1 MIRWTRTAPALLL
14 LAGLLLGPP
23 AWGASKA
30 TSHKKVG
37 TATTARELLDAQEA
51 YEAARSHF
59 TAKRYADVVAV
70 LDPAID
76 QLGETM
82 STARDARL
90 RNEAGSLFKRCGSLR
105 LAAVQKRDAALGVPP
120 AADNSKT
127 AQASG
132 NTAADSAIALAS
144 APPPADAPEIPLP
157 DQPDEST
164 IDLPAV
170 EDGNA
175 IELES
180 HPMVDKW
187 LTYFTGR
194 GRPTFER
201 WLNRSGLYMDSM
213 KKTLE
218 KEGVPTDLVHLVF
231 VESGFNPQARSY
243 AAAVGPWQF
252 IRGTAKIFGL
262 TVNSWVD
269 ERKDP
274 EASTVAAARYLKH
287 LYGLFNSW
295 PLALASYNAGEGVV
309 IDAVKRQGTKDFW
322 SLRLP
327 QQTKD
332 YVPKFMA
339 VLAISRD
346 PARYGFDSVEL
357 EDPLA
362 FDEVTIP
369 GPVDLRA
376 LASACGT
383 TTEEV
388 KRLNPMFLR
397 NAAPP
402 KGDMVT
408 LRVPDGSGERLMSS
422 LEDGKLSL
430 PKVETPDD
438 PAVLRHKI
446 RRGESLKSLGLQYGV
461 APKTIAHYNHLGK
474 KSRLRVGRTVLIPMD
489 GRGAPSSSKVASSSG
504 KSSHGASKTIKVRSG
519 DTLSAIADRHGCS
532 VATLR
537 AMNGLSKKSV
547 VKAGQRLKV
556 PAQS

>member
-1 MIRWTRTAPALLL
+1 
-14 LAGLLLGPP
+14 
-23 AWGASKA
+23 
-30 TSHKKVG
+30 
-37 TATTARELLDAQEA
+37 
-51 YEAARSHF
+51 
-59 TAKRYADVVAV
+59 VAV
-70 LDPAID
+70 HP
-76 QLGETM
+76 
-82 STARDARL
+82 RD
-90 RNEAGSLFKRCGSLR
+90 
-105 LAAVQKRDAALGVPP
+105 
-120 AADNSKT
+120 
-127 AQASG
+127 
-132 NTAADSAIALAS
+132 
-144 APPPADAPEIPLP
+144 
-157 DQPDEST
+157 
-164 IDLPAV
+164 
-170 EDGNA
+170 
-175 IELES
+175 
-180 HPMVDKW
+180 
-187 LTYFTGR
+187 
-194 GRPTFER
+194 
-201 WLNRSGLYMDSM
+201 
-213 KKTLE
+213 
-218 KEGVPTDLVHLVF
+218 
-231 VESGFNPQARSY
+231 
-243 AAAVGPWQF
+243 
-252 IRGTAKIFGL
+252 AKIFGL

-430 PKVETPDD
+430 AQGRDARRSRRPAPQDPPRRVAQVPRPTVRRAAADD
-438 PAVLRHKI
+438 CALQPPRQEEPPA
-446 RRGESLKSLGLQYGV
+446 
-461 APKTIAHYNHLGK
+461 
-474 KSRLRVGRTVLIPMD
+474 GRPHGLIPMD
-489 GRGAPSSSKVASSSG
+489 GRGASSSSASKVASA
-504 KSSHGASKTIKVRSG
+504 HGASKTIKVRSG